1 MGSKQGWS
9 GARLGRGRR
18 GPEWVL
24 ILSLVGL
31 STACSAPTGPSDDPG
46 SGYTET
52 GDLDEISRRGTLRI
66 LMPPRELDGIPRRG
80 YSIDRE
86 REMAGRLARELGLDP
101 EVVTVGDRARMLQDL
116 LDGRGDLVVARLTAT
131 GDRRQRLEFSIPLD
145 YVREVLVCR
154 ADDLSIQDLAGL
166 TGKRLAVRASSSYY
180 RTLLD
185 VREQVPGIEIVTVD
199 ETLDT
204 EEILNLVS
212 QGEYDATVADN
223 DIFHKVHAYVENL
236 RAPLTL
242 TDARPVAW
250 AMRPDNP
257 RLKQVVDQ
265 FLNKQ
270 ALTRGLEIAQVGDLD
285 EIQRRGVLRVLTV
298 NGAASY
304 FLHRGE
310 EMGFEFEL
318 VDRFADEI
326 GCRVQI
332 VIPPRADLLI
342 PWLLGGK
349 GDLVAASMTVTDDR
363 REQVA
368 FTRPYNWVSEIVVSR
383 ADDPVGTP
391 EDLAGREIAVRR
403 SSSYH
408 QTLSALRPALGF
420 KIVDAQESLA
430 TENLIAMVASDEYD
444 LTVSDSNILDIE
456 LTYRDDIRGAFAL
469 GEPEA
474 IAWMVRP
481 GDRDLVAAAD
491 AFLEREYRG
500 TFYNVIKQRY
510 FENSRRLAS
519 MVSERPSRGGAI
531 SPYDDLFRKYGDLV
545 EIDWRLLAAQAYEES
560 GFDPEAHSWAGARGV
575 MQVLP
580 RTALDLGIQGD
591 LHDPEVGIQAGALY
605 LRWLYDLFEP
615 SLPRGERLRLA
626 LASYNAGRGH
636 IQDGR
641 RVARTTGLDP
651 DRWFGNV
658 EQALPLL
665 SRELYASRAR
675 FGYCR
680 CRQPVAYV
688 RRINRRYDAYIQAV
702 E

>member
-1 MGSKQGWS
+1 MASTPWRN
-9 GARLGRGRR
+9 GARL
-18 GPEWVL
+18 L
-24 ILSLVGL
+24 ILGLVGL
-31 STACSAPTGPSDDPG
+31 WPACSGPADRTPVQD

-52 GDLDEISRRGTLRI
+52 GDLDEITRRGTLRI

-80 YSIDRE
+80 YSIDHE
-86 REMAGRLARELGLDP
+86 RELAGRLARELGLDP

-131 GDRRQRLEFSIPLD
+131 EDRRERLGFSIPLD
-145 YVREVLVCR
+145 YVREVLACR
-154 ADDLSIQDLAGL
+154 ADDPSIQDRADLAG
-166 TGKRLAVRASSSYY
+166 KRVAVRASSSYY

-185 VREQVPGIEIVTVD
+185 IRKEVPEIEIVTVD

-204 EEILNLVS
+204 EEILNLVA

-223 DIFHKVHAYVENL
+223 DIFNKVHAYVENL
-236 RAPLTL
+236 RTPLTL

-250 AMRPDNP
+250 AIRPDNP
-257 RLKQVVDQ
+257 RLKQAVDQ

-270 ALTRGLEIAQVGDLD
+270 ALTRGLEIAQIGDLG
-285 EIQRRGVLRVLTV
+285 EIRRRGVLRVLTL

-318 VDRFADEI
+318 ASRFAGEI
-326 GCRVQI
+326 GCRIQVL
-332 VIPPRADLLI
+332 IPPRADLLI

-349 GDLVAASMTVTDDR
+349 GDLIAASMTVTEER
-363 REQVA
+363 RKQIA
-368 FTRPYNWVSEIVVSR
+368 FTRPYNWVSEIVVAR
-383 ADDPVGTP
+383 AGDPVSTP
-391 EDLAGREIAVRR
+391 DELAGRELAVRR

-408 QTLSALRPALGF
+408 QTLRVLRPRLGF
-420 KIVDAQESLA
+420 EIVEAPENLT
-430 TENLIAMVASDEYD
+430 TENLIGMIASGEYD
-444 LTVSDSNILDIE
+444 LTVSDSNILDVE
-456 LTYRDDIRGAFAL
+456 LTYRDDVRGVFPL
-469 GEPEA
+469 GESEA

-481 GDRDLVAAAD
+481 RDRDLLEAAD

-500 TFYNVIKQRY
+500 TFYNVIKKRY
-510 FENSRRLAS
+510 FEDNRRLAT
-519 MVSERPSRGGAI
+519 MVSERPARGGAI
-531 SPYDDLFRKYGDLV
+531 SPYDDLFREYGDRI

-560 GFDPEAHSWAGARGV
+560 GFDPEALSWAGAQGV

-580 RTALDLGIQGD
+580 RTAGDLGIHGD
-591 LHDPEVGIQAGALY
+591 LHDPEVGILAGALY

-641 RVARTTGLDP
+641 RVARSMGLDP

-665 SRELYASRAR
+665 SREQYASRAR

-688 RRINRRYDAYIQAV
+688 RRINQRYNAYIQAV